1 MEAKAKDANIKN
13 TELLEDTPKPIHWLM
28 LIGLSLVWG
37 SSFIL
42 IKQGLEV
49 FSFMEVG
56 AIRVVSAFL
65 VLLPVALA
73 NFKKVPK
80 EKWKFIIAMGLLG
93 NFIPAFLFAKA
104 QTQLPSSI
112 TGVLNALT
120 PLFTF
125 IVGIIAFNQV
135 MKLRQLTG
143 LVIAFL
149 GSATLIF
156 VNSSGEIGGV
166 NYFAFFVIAAAM
178 CYATSTNLIKKYLT
192 TIKSL
197 HLTSFAISIVGPMGV
212 FILYNS
218 DFTEKVLYTDGALKA
233 LFFLALLGIL
243 GTSVALVMFNKM
255 IQTTSAVFAAS
266 VTYLIPIVAISWGIL
281 DGEVLMP
288 LHYICIA
295 TILVGVF
302 ISNRKK

>member
-1 MEAKAKDANIKN
+1 METKSKKKTAISNEA
-13 TELLEDTPKPIHWLM
+13 LEDAPKPIHWLM
-28 LIGLSLVWG
+28 LVGLSLVWG

-80 EKWKFIIAMGLLG
+80 EKWKFIVAMGILG

-125 IVGIIAFNQV
+125 IVGIIAFKQV
-135 MKLRQLTG
+135 MKTRQLTG
-143 LVIAFL
+143 LIIAFL

-156 VNSSGEIGGV
+156 VNSEGKIGGI
-166 NYFAFFVIAAAM
+166 NYFAFFVIGAAM
-178 CYATSTNLIKKYLT
+178 CYATSTNLIKRHLT
-192 TIKSL
+192 SIRSL
-197 HLTSFAISIVGPMGV
+197 HLTSFAISIVGPFGV

-218 DFTEKVLYTDGALKA
+218 EFTDKVLYTEGALRA
-233 LFFLALLGIL
+233 LFYLSLLGIL

-255 IQTTSAVFAAS
+255 IQSTSAVFAAS
-266 VTYLIPIVAISWGIL
+266 VTYLIPIVAISWGVF
-281 DGEVLMP
+281 DGEILMP
-288 LHYICIA
+288 LHYICII
-295 TILVGVF
+295 TILIGVF
-302 ISNRKK
+302 ITNRKN